1 MSTNR
6 TDYRYMMKTLLPL
19 LAIVLLMPA
28 CSSMDYGYSNGS
40 TTVGYSYSRGY
51 SPAVQ
56 TMPYQPRYCP
66 PPVVYTV
73 GPQYYKSKVPYYG
86 QNVKNYTDAPIV
98 MPNYNGGGSR
108 IIPAS
113 WD

>member
-1 MSTNR
+1 
-6 TDYRYMMKTLLPL
+6 MKTLLPL

-40 TTVGYSYSRGY
+40 SSFGYSYSSGY

-56 TMPYQPRYCP
+56 TMPYRPVRCA
-66 PPVVYTV
+66 PPVVYSV

-86 QNVKNYTDAPIV
+86 QQVKNYTDAPIV
-98 MPNYNGGGSR
+98 MQNSNGSGSM

>member
-1 MSTNR
+1 
-6 TDYRYMMKTLLPL
+6 MKTLLPL

-40 TTVGYSYSRGY
+40 SSFGYSYSSGY
-51 SPAVQ
+51 SPALHTLPRRNYHCYQEPIVYVQ
-56 TMPYQPRYCP
+56 
-66 PPVVYTV
+66 
-73 GPQYYKSKVPYYG
+73 GPQYYRSRVPYYG

-98 MPNYNGGGSR
+98 MPTYNCKGQQRTSR